1 MVRLFREDEMITA
14 YLNNDNVIELLKS
27 INVLGVKFEIW
38 LDSDPI
44 LRNLNAIMSLQ
55 WYKANG

>member
-1 MVRLFREDEMITA
+1 MFREDEMITA

-44 LRNLNAIMSLQ
+44 LREFKCNKVFAMVQ
-55 WYKANG
+55 G

>member
-1 MVRLFREDEMITA
+1 MFREDEMITA

-27 INVLGVKFEIW
+27 INVCVYKFEIW

-44 LRNLNAIMSLQ
+44 LRNLNVIRSLQ